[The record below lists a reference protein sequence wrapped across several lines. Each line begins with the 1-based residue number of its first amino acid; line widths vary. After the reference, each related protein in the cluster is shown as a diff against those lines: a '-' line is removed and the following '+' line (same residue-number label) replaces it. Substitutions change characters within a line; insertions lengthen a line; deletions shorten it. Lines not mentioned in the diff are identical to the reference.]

1 MKTVRVAVLFGFG
14 INCDHE
20 TAAVF
25 RLVGAEADRLHVNR
39 LIESP
44 GLLSSY
50 DILAIPGGFSFGD
63 HLGSGRLLG
72 NRLRFALR
80 DPLRDFVANGGPVI
94 GICNGFQVLV
104 KTGLLPGPPAGGDT
118 TPDFE
123 QRASLAL
130 NESGRYEDRWVTL
143 EFDPESACVWTQGL
157 TRIDCPVRHGEGR
170 FVVEDESVLDEMDAA
185 HQLVVRYV
193 DPATP
198 KGEGRTDE
206 RLPYPTSPN
215 GSARNIAGVCDATGL
230 VFGLMPHPEAI
241 YAKWLHPDHTRYTAP
256 EAEASVP
263 VDERSLGEW
272 EGEGLQMFR
281 NAVEHVRNRSS

>member
-44 GLLSSY
+44 DLLSSY

-104 KTGLLPGPPAGGDT
+104 KTGLLPGPPAGGDL
-118 TPDFE
+118 
-123 QRASLAL
+123 SL
-130 NESGRYEDRWVTL
+130 
-143 EFDPESACVWTQGL
+143 
-157 TRIDCPVRHGEGR
+157 IH
-170 FVVEDESVLDEMDAA
+170 
-185 HQLVVRYV
+185 
-193 DPATP
+193 
-198 KGEGRTDE
+198 
-206 RLPYPTSPN
+206 
-215 GSARNIAGVCDATGL
+215 I
-230 VFGLMPHPEAI
+230 
-241 YAKWLHPDHTRYTAP
+241 
-256 EAEASVP
+256 
-263 VDERSLGEW
+263 
-272 EGEGLQMFR
+272 
-281 NAVEHVRNRSS
+281 